1 MKKILALLSFL
12 VACSCT
18 SLMAQYP
25 GGGQQMDPAA
35 MKERMKQTYKDQ
47 IGLTDVQADSV
58 ATIVM
63 DGRSSMRGLR
73 DLSPEERQTKMAEYT
88 AARDKR
94 LDAALPK
101 DVAQKVKDFLA
112 QQRQRMGQGR
122 PQGHQ

>member
-63 DGRSSMRGLR
+63 DGRSSMRG
-73 DLSPEERQTKMAEYT
+73 
-88 AARDKR
+88 
-94 LDAALPK
+94 
-101 DVAQKVKDFLA
+101 
-112 QQRQRMGQGR
+112 
-122 PQGHQ
+122 